1 MKRLVPSIL
10 ITLLILASV
19 LASPAVMAW
28 SMPSSSSP
36 STACALCQADPASQQ
51 HAPPATTTCVLAM
64 CSMTADTNDTAAALV
79 LPPRAIPGFHLRA
92 HLGRMLSGPDPFPPR
107 FIRV

>member
-1 MKRLVPSIL
+1 MKRFFAPIL
-10 ITLLILASV
+10 ITLLILAGT

-28 SMPSSSSP
+28 SMPSSSP
-36 STACALCQADPASQQ
+36 STACALCQADPAGQQ
-51 HAPPATTTCVLAM
+51 QAPAASTTCVLAM
-64 CSMTADTNDTAAALV
+64 CSMTADTDDTATALV
-79 LPPRAIPGFHLRA
+79 LPPRATPGFHLRA